1 MDQQQMLMML
11 PDLQPDE
18 LLMIQ
23 NLTKDMNDNQQRQ
36 FYLLY
41 KSKRKEK
48 KDLLILTILG
58 FFGVAG
64 IQRFVIGEIGMG
76 ILYLLTI
83 GFCGIGTII
92 DVVNLDSMVSR
103 FNQNQA
109 METANM
115 VRMMS
120 NNPQRY

>member
-1 MDQQQMLMML
+1 MNQQQLLMTL

-18 LLMIQ
+18 LLLLQ
-23 NLTKDMNDNQQRQ
+23 NLTKEMTEGQQQQ
-36 FYLLY
+36 FFAVYR
-41 KSKRKEK
+41 SKRKEK
-48 KDLLILTILG
+48 KDLLILTIIG

-64 IQRFVIGEIGMG
+64 IQRFVIGETGMG

-92 DVVNLDSMVSR
+92 DLINLDGMVSK
-103 FNQNQA
+103 FNQKQA
-109 METANM
+109 MDTMEM

-120 NNPQRY
+120 R

>member
-1 MDQQQMLMML
+1 MDQQQMLMLL

-18 LLMIQ
+18 LLLIQ
-23 NLTKDMNDNQQRQ
+23 NLTKEMTEGQQQQ
-36 FYLLY
+36 FYAFY

-48 KDLLILTILG
+48 KDLLILTIIG

-64 IQRFVIGEIGMG
+64 IQRFVIGETGMG
-76 ILYLLTI
+76 ILYLITI

-92 DVVNLDSMVSR
+92 DLVNLDRMVSK
-103 FNQNQA
+103 FNQKQA
-109 METANM
+109 VETANM

-120 NNPQRY
+120 R

>member
-18 LLMIQ
+18 LMLVQ
-23 NLTKDMNDNQQRQ
+23 NLTKDMTDSQQQQ
-36 FYLLY
+36 FYTLF

-48 KDLLILTILG
+48 KDLMILTIIG

-64 IQRFVIGEIGMG
+64 IQRFVVGEVGMG

-92 DVVNLDSMVSR
+92 DLVSLDKMVSKY
-103 FNQNQA
+103 NQKQA
-109 METANM
+109 MDTANM
-115 VRMMS
+115 IKMMT
-120 NNPQRY
+120 RYFNT

>member
-11 PDLQPDE
+11 PDLQPGE
-18 LLMIQ
+18 LMTIQ
-23 NLTKDMNDNQQRQ
+23 NLTKDMTESQQQQ
-36 FYLLY
+36 FFIFF

-64 IQRFVIGEIGMG
+64 IQRFVLGETGMG
-76 ILYLLTI
+76 ILYLLTV

-92 DVVNLDSMVSR
+92 DLVNIDKMVSQ
-103 FNQNQA
+103 FNQKQA
-109 METANM
+109 METASM
-115 VRMMS
+115 VRMMTK
-120 NNPQRY
+120 

>member
-18 LLMIQ
+18 LLLIQ
-23 NLTKDMNDNQQRQ
+23 SLTKDMTDNQQQQ
-36 FYLLY
+36 FFMLY

-48 KDLLILTILG
+48 KDLLILTIIG

-64 IQRFVIGEIGMG
+64 LQRFVIGETGMG
-76 ILYLLTI
+76 ILYLVTI

-92 DVVNLDSMVSR
+92 DLVNLDSMVSK
-103 FNQNQA
+103 FNQKQA
-109 METANM
+109 TDTANM
-115 VRMMS
+115 VRMLTK
-120 NNPQRY
+120 QY

>member
-1 MDQQQMLMML
+1 MDEQQMLMML

-18 LLMIQ
+18 LMMIQ
-23 NLTKDMNDNQQRQ
+23 NLTKEMNENQQRQ

-48 KDLLILTILG
+48 RDLLILTILG

-92 DVVNLDSMVSR
+92 DIVNLDSMVSR

-109 METANM
+109 METVNM
-115 VRMMS
+115 LRMMS
-120 NNPQRY
+120 NNNQRF